1 VTQKSMTILSIYNQQ
16 PVSKRE
22 EAIKQKKNRKG
33 SRVKLL
39 RIGDGS
45 ESSTSA
51 RQRVGPLP
59 HHV

>member
-1 VTQKSMTILSIYNQQ
+1 MTILSIYNQQ